1 MIKKS
6 EHLYQLSDTTYVFM
20 FPEDEE
26 LGNAGIVLTREG
38 VVVIDCDVRSV
49 DELFA
54 ILPQL
59 TDKPVKYVIN
69 SHHAFDHTSAN
80 CFLADKG
87 AILIGS
93 KVCRDELMRHGEH
106 NFKRWSDRRS
116 DVRNLLQGKGTT
128 VALHHITFDHE
139 LCMDV
144 GGERI
149 ELFFCGHAHTPGDI
163 LIYLPKDQILF
174 AGDLLWF
181 GYFPN
186 IREAVVPSQIAV
198 ANRILEFSVKYYIP
212 GHGHISSD
220 RNEVI
225 RMRDFL
231 SSIYESVSRK
241 VEEGK
246 TFEEIKQDLEGP
258 FAEKNSDW
266 VGKQFLTRAI
276 DVLYQSMTGR

>member
-1 MIKKS
+1 M
-6 EHLYQLSDTTYVFM
+6 V
-20 FPEDEE
+20 PEDEE
-26 LGNAGIVLTREG
+26 LGNAGIVATSEG

-54 ILPQL
+54 TLPQL
-59 TDKPVKYVIN
+59 TDKPVRYVIN

-93 KVCRDELMRHGEH
+93 KVCRDELMRHGEQ

-116 DVRNLLQGKGTT
+116 DVRKLLQEKGVT
-128 VALHHITFDHE
+128 VALPHITFDHE

-186 IREAVVPSQIAV
+186 IREAIVPNQIAV
-198 ANRILEFSVKYYIP
+198 ANRILECQVKYYIP

-231 SSIYESVSRK
+231 ASLYESVKRM

-246 TFEEIKQDLEGP
+246 TFEEIKRLEGP
-258 FAEKNSDW
+258 LAEKNSDW
-266 VGKQFLTRAI
+266 AGKQFLTRAI
-276 DVLYQSMTGR
+276 AVLYQSMAGH

>member
-1 MIKKS
+1 MT
-6 EHLYQLSDTTYVFM
+6 DTIFSSRPIAPNTWLIQGDGCNSYLVVG
-20 FPEDEE
+20 DEC
-26 LGNAGIVLTREG
+26 G
-38 VVVIDCDVRSV
+38 VVIDTGFQV
-49 DELFA
+49 ENIQA
-54 ILPQL
+54 YAQTL

-93 KVCRDELMRHGEH
+93 KVCRDELMRHGQH

-116 DVRNLLQGKGTT
+116 DVRKLLQEKGVT
-128 VALHHITFDHE
+128 VALPQITFDHE

-198 ANRILEFSVKYYIP
+198 ANRILEFPVKYYIP

-231 SSIYESVSRK
+231 SSIYESVK
-241 VEEGK
+241 GMVEEGK
-246 TFEEIKQDLEGP
+246 SFEEIKRLECP

-266 VGKQFLTRAI
+266 AGKQFLTRAI

>member
-6 EHLYQLSDTTYVFM
+6 QQLYQLSDTTYVFM

-26 LGNAGIVLTREG
+26 LGNAGIVVTSEG
-38 VVVIDCDVRSV
+38 VVVIDCDVRTV

-54 ILPQL
+54 TLPRL

-69 SHHAFDHTSAN
+69 SHHAFDHTSGN
-80 CFLADKG
+80 CFLAQKG

-93 KVCRDELMRHGEH
+93 KVCRDELMRDGEH
-106 NFKRWSDRRS
+106 NLKRWSDRRS
-116 DVRNLLQGKGTT
+116 DVRKLLQEKGTT
-128 VALHHITFDHE
+128 VALPHITFDHE

-163 LIYLPKDQILF
+163 MIYLPKDQVLF
-174 AGDLLWF
+174 GGDLLWF

-186 IREAVVPSQIAV
+186 IREAIVPNQIAV
-198 ANRILEFSVKYYIP
+198 ANRILEFPARYYIP

-231 SSIYESVSRK
+231 SSLYEGVSRMVK
-241 VEEGK
+241 EGK
-246 TFEEIKQDLEGP
+246 PFEEIKRLEGP

-266 VGKQFLTRAI
+266 VGRHFLTRAI